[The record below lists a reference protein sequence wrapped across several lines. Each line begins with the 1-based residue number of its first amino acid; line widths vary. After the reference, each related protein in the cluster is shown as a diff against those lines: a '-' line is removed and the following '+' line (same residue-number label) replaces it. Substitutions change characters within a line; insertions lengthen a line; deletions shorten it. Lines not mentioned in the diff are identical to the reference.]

1 VGDGRGVGV
10 VCGVPGFGYEEG
22 ERSDS
27 IETLGS
33 FRIVGSE
40 PRRPSGGAVGS
51 CAMPNGAAAT
61 NVSRESNL
69 VFIVFGYGR

>member
-1 VGDGRGVGV
+1 VGEGLGVGV
-10 VCGVPGFGYEEG
+10 VSGVPGLGYEEG

-51 CAMPNGAAAT
+51 CAMAKGAAAT
-61 NVSRESNL
+61 SVSRKSNL
-69 VFIVFGYGR
+69 VFIVFGCGR